1 MPFLKTQCPTCT
13 KTFESAREFALNGI
27 TAHLGKCGHVLSSSQ
42 MPAKDATQL
51 RSLDGRKLFK
61 FQSDGVKFLESSNGR
76 ALIADEMGLG
86 KTVQA
91 LSFLALHP
99 EATPALMI
107 VKKTLGFQWQHETL
121 RWIGEDSFAQVIQDS
136 KTDFI
141 PGVKYYIVSY
151 DLVARIKDFALKCEA
166 RGIKTIILDECQQ
179 IKNSEANRTVAVRN
193 LARVKTIEHIIALSG
208 TPIKNNAA
216 EYFPILNILH
226 PEIFPRLSQ
235 FQQWWCQN
243 YWDGRKYKT
252 GALAHPELFK
262 SKTETF
268 IIRRERKEVM
278 PDLPLIDRR
287 FSFHELSEAV
297 EASYKE
303 TWELFRSEY
312 EGEEDLREM
321 NILAYLS
328 KMRHLTG
335 LSKIDPCI
343 DHVMEFLD
351 STDRKLTIFV
361 HHKDV
366 GDLLAMHLSSLMKE
380 LELEAPLQLTSDMN
394 SDARATTVD
403 KFMAEGGPR
412 VLVAST
418 LASGEG
424 LNLQRCS
431 DCIVLERQWNPA
443 NEEQAEGRFIRIGQ
457 QASSVT
463 ATYFVA
469 VGTVDEFFS
478 EIVEHKREIVVQTL
492 GGEAVPWSESSLIRE
507 LSEVLASKGGKRW
520 GL

>member
-1 MPFLKTQCPTCT
+1 MPFLKTLCPTCA
-13 KTFESAREFALNGI
+13 KTFESAREFALNGL
-27 TAHLGKCGHVLSSSQ
+27 TAHVGKCGHILTSAQ
-42 MPAKDATQL
+42 MKVEDASAL
-51 RSLDGRKLFK
+51 RSLDGRKLFA
-61 FQSDGVKFLESSNGR
+61 FQGKGIEFIEKSGGR
-76 ALIADEMGLG
+76 CLVADEMGLG

-91 LSFLALHP
+91 LGFLALHP
-99 EATPALMI
+99 EACPAVMV
-107 VKKTLGFQWQHETL
+107 VKKTLNFQWQHETL

-141 PGVKYYIVSY
+141 PGVKYYIISY
-151 DLVARIKDFALKCEA
+151 DLVARIKDFGEKCEA

-179 IKNSEANRTVAVRN
+179 IKNPEANRSVAVRN
-193 LARVKTIEHIIALSG
+193 LARLGTIQHIIALSG

-216 EYFPILNILH
+216 EYFTILNILH

-252 GALAHPELFK
+252 GGLAHPELFK
-262 SKTETF
+262 EKTASF

-297 EASYKE
+297 EEAYKE
-303 TWELFRSEY
+303 TWKQFRDEY
-312 EGEEDLREM
+312 EGEDDLREM

-335 LSKIDPCI
+335 LSKIDPAI
-343 DHVMEFLD
+343 DHVMEFLG

-366 GDLLAMHLSSLMKE
+366 GDILAMKLSGLMKE
-380 LELEAPLQLTSDMN
+380 LDLEPPLQLTSDMN
-394 SDARATTVD
+394 SDARANAVD
-403 KFMAEGGPR
+403 KFMGENGPR
-412 VLVAST
+412 VLIAST

-424 LNLQRCS
+424 LNLQKCS
-431 DCIVLERQWNPA
+431 DCIMLERQWNPA

-457 QASSVT
+457 TAESVT

-492 GGEAVPWSESSLIRE
+492 GGKAVPWSESSLIRE